1 MHEGRHEAV
10 IPEELY
16 HHVQALLDHNGSPR
30 NHSRHKS
37 GAMLNG
43 LLFCAHCDRA
53 MTHSS
58 SSNGS
63 RRYRYYVCTQA
74 SRRGW
79 NTCPSKSLP
88 AGVIE
93 QFVIDQL
100 LAPAP
105 GIEDID
111 DCESQVL
118 TELALRWDTL
128 NSIQRHDA
136 LHQLVRRVEYE
147 GATGTVRLTLTLNVG
162 DELLSEDA
170 SPATREFMIERHI
183 NFERGTRGRKQLTQ
197 KPDRNDPPPSAR
209 VPRVSRL
216 MALAIHLDE
225 QLRRGELRDYAQIA
239 QLGQVSRARITQIMS
254 LLNLAPDIQEA
265 ILYIPPVERGRDP
278 IRELILRPIA
288 AEPVWVRQGRMWR
301 RLKHA
306 VPLTGG

>member
-1 MHEGRHEAV
+1 
-10 IPEELY
+10 
-16 HHVQALLDHNGSPR
+16 
-30 NHSRHKS
+30 
-37 GAMLNG
+37 MLNG

-58 SSNGS
+58 SSSGS

-79 NTCPSKSLP
+79 DTCPSKSLP

-100 LAPAP
+100 LAPGISP

-111 DCESQVL
+111 ECPRQDL

-128 NSIQRHDA
+128 NRSQRHDA
-136 LHQLVRRVEYE
+136 LHRLVRRVEYE
-147 GATGTVRLTLTLNVG
+147 GATGTVRLTFSLNGG
-162 DELLSEDA
+162 DERQNEDA
-170 SPATREFMIERHI
+170 SPATREFMIVRHV

-197 KPDRNDPPPSAR
+197 KPDRNDPPPSPR

-216 MALAIHLDE
+216 MALAIHFDE

-239 QLGQVSRARITQIMS
+239 RLGLVSRARITQIMS

-278 IRELILRPIA
+278 IRELILRPIV
-288 AEPVWVRQGRMWR
+288 AEPDWSRQGRMWNRLR
-301 RLKHA
+301 RD
-306 VPLTGG
+306 VPLLNG